1 MDMDRPKL
9 YLVPP
14 PAPTDKNV
22 LQFGRLWQRREG
34 WRQVRPRTVDM
45 LLRIV
50 PTSAPAADK

>member
-1 MDMDRPKL
+1 MDRPKL

-14 PAPTDKNV
+14 PGPTDKNV

-45 LLRIV
+45 PLHIV
-50 PTSAPAADK
+50 PNPAPTPVK